1 MREIMILGTFH
12 FRTAGN
18 ADRFKLSSD
27 ILSEQR
33 QREVLEMVDVLARFR
48 PTKIAVE
55 CPTEDSGELRQAYRA
70 YLNGEKELG
79 VSEIY
84 QLGFRLA
91 ERLGHEGLH
100 CVDWNQAVPG
110 VGSVFQW
117 MAENPSEHVE
127 ELDRLSEERYDQEQQ
142 HLDDSTLLEHFIY
155 MNQPERRAADH
166 RSYLEFARLDDG
178 PWPVGAGWVGQYWY
192 YRNLRIWKNTMELFL
207 EPDERVLLLIG
218 AAHVHLLSQF
228 FREAG
233 QVSVADTVK
242 SLGGSQHDL
251 Q

>member
-1 MREIMILGTFH
+1 MQEIMILGTFH
-12 FRTAGN
+12 FKTAGN
-18 ADRFKLSSD
+18 RDQFKLKSD
-27 ILSEQR
+27 MLSDQR
-33 QREVLEMVDVLARFR
+33 QREVLELVDVLARFR

-55 CPTEDSGELRQAYRA
+55 DTQDCSEQLREEYQAYLR
-70 YLNGEKELG
+70 GEKELG
-79 VSEIY
+79 ASEIY

-91 ERLGHEGLH
+91 KRLGHRELH
-100 CVDWNQAVPG
+100 CVDWNEAVPG

-117 MAENPSEHVE
+117 MADNPSEHVE
-127 ELDRLSEERYDQEQQ
+127 ELNRRSSESFEQEQR
-142 HLDDSTLLEHFIY
+142 HLEDFTLLEHFIY

-166 RSYLEFARLDDG
+166 RSYLEFARLDEG

-192 YRNLRIWKNTMELFL
+192 YRNLRIWKNTTALFR

-233 QVSVADTVK
+233 QVSVVDTVK
-242 SLGGSQHDL
+242 ALGGN
-251 Q
+251 

>member
-1 MREIMILGTFH
+1 MQEIMILGTFH
-12 FRTAGN
+12 FKTAGN
-18 ADRFKLSSD
+18 RDQFKLNSD
-27 ILSEQR
+27 ILSDQR
-33 QREVLEMVDVLARFR
+33 QREVLELVDVLERFA

-55 CPTEDSGELRQAYRA
+55 HPQEEGGELQKKYRA
-70 YLNGEKELG
+70 YLDGGKEPG
-79 VSEIY
+79 VGEIY

-91 ERLGHEGLH
+91 KRLGHDKLH
-100 CVDWNQAVPG
+100 CVDWNEAVPG

-127 ELDRLSEERYDQEQQ
+127 ELNRRSKESYERGQR
-142 HLDDSTLLEHFIY
+142 HLEDSTLLEHFIY
-155 MNQPERRAADH
+155 MNQPERCAEDH
-166 RSYLEFARLDDG
+166 RSYLEFARLDEG

-192 YRNLRIWKNTMELFL
+192 YRNLRIWKNTAELFR

-242 SLGGSQHDL
+242 ALGGN
-251 Q
+251 